1 MRITKSRL
9 KEIILEELDEGSRED
24 MMMPTVS
31 QSDLKIADLEERVEQ
46 LEQIVG
52 DIKMS
57 SMSMSEGVL
66 TENPIMAA
74 LGQMLKDPKVLAAI
88 AEAVGPML
96 MKGLGNSSAT
106 GGGTTSA
113 LGAAAEE

>member
-24 MMMPTVS
+24 MMMPAMS
-31 QSDLKIADLEERVEQ
+31 QSDLKIAELEERVER
-46 LEQIVG
+46 LEGMVG
-52 DIKMS
+52 GGLE
-57 SMSMSEGVL
+57 EGVL

-88 AEAVGPML
+88 AQAIGPML
-96 MKGLGNSSAT
+96 MKGLGKGGASAAAPA
-106 GGGTTSA
+106 GGASA
-113 LGAAAEE
+113 LGAAVEE